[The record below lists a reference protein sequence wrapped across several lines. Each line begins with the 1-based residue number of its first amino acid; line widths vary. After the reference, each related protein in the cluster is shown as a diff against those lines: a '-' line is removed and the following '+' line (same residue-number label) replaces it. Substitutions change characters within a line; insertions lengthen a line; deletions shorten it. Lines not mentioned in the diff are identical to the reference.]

1 VGTPP
6 DMSIYE
12 KRSNQLQ
19 GRVAP
24 LARMAPLCVLFSR
37 RRRRRKELERFPPP
51 SKIFLIV
58 KAINDVLAVCR
69 LLEGYPYPLTLGT
82 LNALPAVLSPG
93 FVRALPESERKKLGR
108 AGLTPEECHKTFV
121 RGQEIELQQLVANWL
136 NLHGIYYEWDHTHK
150 KTSGKLGRADFRIC
164 VPPRGLWLSAECK
177 AAGESLSLEQA
188 TEAARLR
195 NSGGRFVVVYSL
207 DGLIEAIRRI
217 EAA

>member
-1 VGTPP
+1 LEQPCRDSVVDFGAPRPWRPNVGASLGVFAPHFGAHV
-6 DMSIYE
+6 SIE
-12 KRSNQLQ
+12 GNS
-19 GRVAP
+19 P
-24 LARMAPLCVLFSR
+24 CV
-37 RRRRRKELERFPPP
+37 K
-51 SKIFLIV
+51 
-58 KAINDVLAVCR
+58 
-69 LLEGYPYPLTLGT
+69 
-82 LNALPAVLSPG
+82 LPAVLSPG
-93 FVRALPESERKKLGR
+93 FVRALPQSERKKLGR

-207 DGLIEAIRRI
+207 GDLIEAIRRI